1 MANTSPYLTGMS
13 ATRIKGLMTLTPGD
27 RSHVCLN
34 RLGPVLDVAQ
44 FLQLVVEPVYQL
56 EPVLGLEKVNQLD
69 PIRDNNIKLSW
80 SNFLTI
86 FVSWAILLFEYFSL
100 SVSKDLVYKKCVV
113 KFPQMFYEIDS

>member
-1 MANTSPYLTGMS
+1 MTNTSSYLTGMS

-56 EPVLGLEKVNQLD
+56 EPVLGLEKSQSTRPNQ
-69 PIRDNNIKLSW
+69 RR
-80 SNFLTI
+80 
-86 FVSWAILLFEYFSL
+86 
-100 SVSKDLVYKKCVV
+100 
-113 KFPQMFYEIDS
+113 